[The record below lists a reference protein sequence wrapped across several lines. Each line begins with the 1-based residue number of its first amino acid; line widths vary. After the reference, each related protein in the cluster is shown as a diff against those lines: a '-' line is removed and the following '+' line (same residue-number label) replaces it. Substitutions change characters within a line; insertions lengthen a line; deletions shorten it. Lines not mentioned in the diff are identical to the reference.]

1 MKIAIT
7 GTTSGIG
14 EATKA
19 LCIKQG
25 HSVTDINRTQWDLHD
40 LDRLKDI
47 DLSHHDVLINNA
59 GHNLGHNKFT
69 DAEHDN
75 WMNVMKANQLAP
87 MLLTKRFMEHNQ
99 AGTVIFMTTH
109 HDSGSIHGGAYHTA
123 KAGLKYF
130 INIMREET
138 KQYRFVDVSIGRV
151 KTKMRENMKVDLTN
165 TQSNYGE
172 GNHIEATD
180 VAKQVLHVIDNEHVH
195 EIYVKHIRR

>member
-1 MKIAIT
+1 
-7 GTTSGIG
+7 
-14 EATKA
+14 
-19 LCIKQG
+19 
-25 HSVTDINRTQWDLHD
+25 
-40 LDRLKDI
+40 
-47 DLSHHDVLINNA
+47 
-59 GHNLGHNKFT
+59 
-69 DAEHDN
+69 
-75 WMNVMKANQLAP
+75 
-87 MLLTKRFMEHNQ
+87 
-99 AGTVIFMTTH
+99 MTTH